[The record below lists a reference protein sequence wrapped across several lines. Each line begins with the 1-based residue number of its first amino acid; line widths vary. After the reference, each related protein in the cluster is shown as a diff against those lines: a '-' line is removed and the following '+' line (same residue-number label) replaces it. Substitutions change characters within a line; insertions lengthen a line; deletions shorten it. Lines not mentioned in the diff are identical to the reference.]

1 MSFFSWDLIG
11 RTPRQFVGLGNYMT
25 ILIDDPNFYNS
36 LRVTVI
42 FVGAAVGIEFVLG
55 FILALLINREF
66 SGGRVISAFLVTP
79 MMMTPVVAGLMW
91 RMFYHP
97 EFGVLNYVLHVFR
110 VGDKPLEWIADPN
123 LALWS
128 ILIVDI
134 WQWTPF
140 VFLIMLSGLRALPK
154 EPFESAVVDGAS
166 SWQMFRYIT
175 VPLLQPAI
183 VVAVLIRCI
192 DAFRIFDKVFVLTM
206 GGPGS
211 TTEVLSLYT
220 YLTGFRYLST
230 GYAAALSYILL
241 IIIVVISTFFIRVV
255 VRSK

>member
-1 MSFFSWDLIG
+1 
-11 RTPRQFVGLGNYMT
+11 MT